1 VQHDRDAFKEVWL
14 LFENDAGRFPLY
26 PGETATIEYSYT
38 VGADKWGRWF
48 QHAVR
53 LPTRLLSVD
62 LDFPTDLDPVV
73 WGTETTMTA
82 AALPLRTA
90 IRRAPGR
97 DRCVYSWSTSEPPL
111 HARYRLEWK
120 FRVGSTAH
128 EDERVPTLTP
138 SQTMTSIGIV
148 QDDDPRLRETARPF
162 ELPREAEDVRRVVA
176 QLQSTMDRV
185 AALHAF
191 SKGMGLAAP
200 QIGIDRAVAIIR
212 AAKGETIT
220 LLNPRVIE
228 ESTETDAQ
236 YEGCLS
242 FFDVRGMVPR
252 PLTLHVEHQDTLG
265 QRHITAFG
273 NDLARLVAHEI
284 DHLDGKLYTDRMDAH
299 AEPTPVSE
307 YQGGGRPWRY

>member
-1 VQHDRDAFKEVWL
+1 
-14 LFENDAGRFPLY
+14 
-26 PGETATIEYSYT
+26 
-38 VGADKWGRWF
+38 
-48 QHAVR
+48 
-53 LPTRLLSVD
+53 
-62 LDFPTDLDPVV
+62 
-73 WGTETTMTA
+73 
-82 AALPLRTA
+82 
-90 IRRAPGR
+90 
-97 DRCVYSWSTSEPPL
+97 
-111 HARYRLEWK
+111 
-120 FRVGSTAH
+120 
-128 EDERVPTLTP
+128 
-138 SQTMTSIGIV
+138 MTSIGIV
-148 QDDDPRLRETARPF
+148 QDDDPQLREIARPF
-162 ELPREAEDVRRVVA
+162 ELPREAKDVRRLVA
-176 QLQSTMDRV
+176 QLQSMMDRV

-284 DHLDGKLYTDRMDAH
+284 DHLDGKLYTDRMDTD
-299 AEPTPVSE
+299 AEPIPVSE
-307 YQGGGRPWRY
+307 YQGGGQPWRY